1 MFVFRLRLWLPLLSA
16 AMLVGSVVAIVW
28 SIAAPCRVELDGAR
42 RKSAGEKRSTSE
54 AKAKL
59 KLDDFEPLVSRH
71 LQAPL
76 YDPPPKKPP
85 PVVKKELPPPPV
97 KLLATMPEPGG
108 GSAMLSDAD
117 GTTLFKSVGDRIT
130 GGGTTVELVEIAS
143 DHIVLRQED
152 RLITLKLPK

>member
-1 MFVFRLRLWLPLLSA
+1 MFIFRLRLWLPLLSA
-16 AMLVGSVVAIVW
+16 AMLLGSVAVFVW
-28 SIAAPCRVELDGAR
+28 SITASCRVELEGAR
-42 RKSAGEKRSTSE
+42 LKPAAEKRSAGED
-54 AKAKL
+54 KAKL
-59 KLDDFEPLVSRH
+59 TLEDFGPLVSRH

-76 YDPPPKKPP
+76 FDPPPKKAA
-85 PVVKKELPPPPV
+85 PVVKKEPPPPPV

-108 GSAMLSDAD
+108 GCAMLSDAD
-117 GTTLFKSVGDRIT
+117 GTTLIKSLGDRIT